1 MNTVVCKFCRG
12 AIAAL
17 AIVAANAASAA
28 STNEYTAIDIMET
41 VRQSEVASPFTATF
55 TGEQPGSVSMQLFDG
70 DLSADNNKDADQ
82 NGRALF
88 VVNNGP
94 TVTVSFNPAAFGNRP
109 ISLGQ
114 YGFRM
119 ANVST
124 ASSWQIANRLPAAWT
139 VKVSDKENPSSD
151 DDWVLV
157 DSHSGLTSSSYS
169 LVNSCYTADF
179 SLELPM
185 PFRHVRFAFTGT
197 TGNNGYVQLGE
208 ICMSGLIAPD
218 EAGRR
223 DVCLYKT
230 SPVSANAD
238 GSETLQALIFPA
250 GAEVDPY
257 DLFVVYR
264 TGDRVATNLLEHA
277 TQFTGLYE
285 ATIPGLRLD
294 ADYTLQFGTIATNGT
309 VELGEVVGFSTAF
322 DVMPGGML
330 PVGYEM
336 VEYIESTDTG
346 HQYIDCGFAPSDVV
360 LGFDLDFIGY
370 NAFQR
375 AAYHDTDDRD
385 TCYGVYLSSTVKGQN
400 AQVLVSSSTGG
411 GGGYP
416 DGLFVYSGSAK
427 AAKLTRG
434 ERMSVLLG
442 NGKYTTICGTTTN
455 EQSITR
461 GRITGP
467 TLSLFASE
475 NGSGNDPDQFAAMRL
490 YSLKVYDD
498 TVARTLTHE
507 FVPAKRVAD
516 GVYGVYDIVAHAW
529 CPNGSTNQFLAGP
542 VVSDGRLELEP
553 LSYEGHTV
561 TATLTRGGTA
571 AADVYAAWGATYG
584 GVDAAAWEHT
594 AKCGEFAANV
604 SSAEFTTPNMGLDT
618 IYVRFYSADGEWSET
633 IYLPDPPP
641 PSSGSA
647 HFYVATTGSDDDAGT
662 VSAPFLTLSN
672 AVAQA
677 NAAIDGGADDVTIH
691 VAAGTYDI
699 SAYDTEIE
707 LAKAITVVGNPTN
720 PVSVR
725 VLNNST
731 VHRSFLISHADAA
744 VKGLTMDRESGSV
757 SVYGANVSMSAG
769 LVEDCI
775 IQNGSVIN
783 PSGAAAGGNV
793 VMNGD
798 DVNGTAT
805 LRRCKI
811 LNGYARASSTAQ
823 VATGNIYTHYGTF
836 KIIENCLISGGV
848 AENGTFDTS
857 HPNSCVGNIQSQS
870 PCAIVNCTVVNGEA
884 VGCGGLTL
892 GYCPWASPRGRAVV
906 NCVMYGNSGTTI
918 LPSTHHKDW
927 SVESGLG
934 YANCF
939 TNCAASDIGTSG
951 GGGWQAIDAT
961 AFVDFSAGDYTPSVG
976 SALVDNGTSW
986 SYYLA
991 TGASSTTDL
1000 AGMQRSDG
1008 AALDIGCYETPQ
1020 NAPDVLAVTT
1030 TAQLPGS
1037 VIAPSLGYLRGIA
1050 AGQSLTAS
1058 AKAEVWNAEH
1068 TKQEIC
1074 TGYKLYDSAG
1084 ECVGQGSAASF
1095 TYVHPDPAEYR
1106 WLEWQYV
1113 TNTWLEAASAYVQ
1126 DGLIA
1131 QWDGVE
1137 NAGVGVH
1144 NKKATTWKPLVGS
1157 GEFIFPNGAN
1167 VVSNCFDMLHANRT
1181 SAGGYTTNA
1190 AAIATAIGINRSATV
1205 EVVCDFRSMVADG
1218 TIIGLLDGGMDR
1230 RLFWTRSANTS
1241 GLKGCLSVCEYM
1253 RTAWHTAVNVAI
1265 DINVYNQ
1272 VRTYHF
1278 VCQSANC
1285 VVRKDGEYKTS
1296 VTKGPIDSSSVNV
1309 SNAWLSI
1316 GRMWAPSSELTPVA
1330 DAKIYAIR
1338 VYNRQLSVE
1347 EMEANAEID
1356 HMRFALGQYVR
1367 PRPVGFAVY
1376 LK

>member
-17 AIVAANAASAA
+17 AIFAANCAWAA
-28 STNEYTAIDIMET
+28 STNEYAAIDIMET
-41 VRQSEVASPFTATF
+41 ARQSEVASPFTAAF
-55 TGEQPGSVSMQLFDG
+55 TGEQD
-70 DLSADNNKDADQ
+70 
-82 NGRALF
+82 
-88 VVNNGP
+88 
-94 TVTVSFNPAAFGNRP
+94 
-109 ISLGQ
+109 
-114 YGFRM
+114 
-119 ANVST
+119 
-124 ASSWQIANRLPAAWT
+124 
-139 VKVSDKENPSSD
+139 
-151 DDWVLV
+151 
-157 DSHSGLTSSSYS
+157 
-169 LVNSCYTADF
+169 
-179 SLELPM
+179 
-185 PFRHVRFAFTGT
+185 
-197 TGNNGYVQLGE
+197 
-208 ICMSGLIAPD
+208 
-218 EAGRR
+218 
-223 DVCLYKT
+223 
-230 SPVSANAD
+230 
-238 GSETLQALIFPA
+238 
-250 GAEVDPY
+250 
-257 DLFVVYR
+257 
-264 TGDRVATNLLEHA
+264 
-277 TQFTGLYE
+277 
-285 ATIPGLRLD
+285 
-294 ADYTLQFGTIATNGT
+294 
-309 VELGEVVGFSTAF
+309 
-322 DVMPGGML
+322 
-330 PVGYEM
+330 
-336 VEYIESTDTG
+336 
-346 HQYIDCGFAPSDVV
+346 
-360 LGFDLDFIGY
+360 
-370 NAFQR
+370 
-375 AAYHDTDDRD
+375 
-385 TCYGVYLSSTVKGQN
+385 
-400 AQVLVSSSTGG
+400 
-411 GGGYP
+411 
-416 DGLFVYSGSAK
+416 
-427 AAKLTRG
+427 
-434 ERMSVLLG
+434 
-442 NGKYTTICGTTTN
+442 
-455 EQSITR
+455 
-461 GRITGP
+461 
-467 TLSLFASE
+467 
-475 NGSGNDPDQFAAMRL
+475 
-490 YSLKVYDD
+490 
-498 TVARTLTHE
+498 
-507 FVPAKRVAD
+507 
-516 GVYGVYDIVAHAW
+516 
-529 CPNGSTNQFLAGP
+529 
-542 VVSDGRLELEP
+542 
-553 LSYEGHTV
+553 
-561 TATLTRGGTA
+561 
-571 AADVYAAWGATYG
+571 
-584 GVDAAAWEHT
+584 
-594 AKCGEFAANV
+594 
-604 SSAEFTTPNMGLDT
+604 
-618 IYVRFYSADGEWSET
+618 
-633 IYLPDPPP
+633 
-641 PSSGSA
+641 GSA

-662 VSAPFLTLSN
+662 KSAPFLTLSN

-699 SAYDTEIE
+699 SAYDTHIE
-707 LAKAITVVGNPTN
+707 LAKAITVVGCPTN

-775 IQNGSVIN
+775 IQNGSVVN

-811 LNGYARASSTAQ
+811 LNGYARSSSTAE
-823 VATGNIYTHYGTF
+823 VATGNIYTHYSTF

-848 AENGTFDTS
+848 AENGALDTS

-892 GYCPWASPRGRAVV
+892 GYCPWASPRGRSVV

-951 GGGWQAIDAT
+951 GGGWQTIDAT
-961 AFVDFSAGDYTPSVG
+961 AFVDFRAGDYMPSVG

-1008 AALDIGCYETPQ
+1008 AVLDIGCYETPQ

-1037 VIAPSLGYLRGIA
+1037 VIAPSLGFLRGIA

-1095 TYVHPDPAEYR
+1095 TYVHPDPAKYR
-1106 WLEWQYV
+1106 RLEWQYV

-1157 GEFIFPNGAN
+1157 GEFTFPNGAN
-1167 VVSNCFDMLHANRT
+1167 VGDTFFDMLHANGT
-1181 SAGGYTTNA
+1181 SAAGYATNA

-1205 EVVCDFRSMVADG
+1205 EVVCDFRTMADDG
-1218 TIIGLLDGGMDR
+1218 TLIGLLDGSASR
-1230 RLFWTRSANTS
+1230 RVLWVRSANNNIV
-1241 GLKGCLSVCEYM
+1241 KGCASVCDYM
-1253 RTAWHTAVNVAI
+1253 RTGWHESTKLSL
-1265 DINVYNQ
+1265 DINVFNQ

-1278 VCQSANC
+1278 VCQNTTC

-1296 VTKGPIDSSSVNV
+1296 VPLGTLSSSSVNV
-1309 SNAWLSI
+1309 SNTWLSI
-1316 GRMWAPSSELTPVA
+1316 GLGRSSSGTHVNNV

-1347 EMEANAEID
+1347 EMAANAEID
-1356 HMRFALGQYVR
+1356 HMRFALGQYAR
-1367 PRPVGFAVY
+1367 PRPTGFVIY
-1376 LK
+1376 VL